1 MMLLHRPSTARFPA
15 TALATAVQRGRS
27 LATHVPTPRPVTATG
42 KAPRPGPVATTA
54 ARYTVPP
61 PPPSAKPSAPAPSIA
76 ATGMPG
82 TIPSDRG
89 LAASPATAAA
99 PLRSIRAP
107 SPPRHHHHHGHHH
120 RHHHATSAKAAN
132 AATAAAA
139 PSWQATPYSHDAA
152 AAALHAPPLATH
164 DIFPWTVDTHVTH
177 DADVPVTADDAFR
190 GTPLDPHDHFY
201 ASRVLEQYARQEPTR
216 VTLRQ
221 LVYFGRHMSEHK
233 LLKSANY
240 LRTEL
245 PVRLAHRLRDLQ
257 TSLPYIAV
265 ANPHLAA
272 IYADYWSAFNAFRAI
287 KPIESM
293 AENRAFCDL
302 LRNRLR
308 EHRTV
313 IPRLALGL
321 LECEHRGIVSAAQ
334 VDSFMGEMLRSR
346 IGRRVLAQQHLALSD
361 AFTRHH
367 RAHPNVATMPDPS
380 DDAIGIVRTDLS
392 AAQCVERAATAAA
405 AVVRAA
411 GDSHAPVPHVA
422 VVGATAATLP
432 YVADHLE
439 YVLLELLKNAM
450 AATLARVADENN
462 GATPT
467 AAQLAARPIT
477 VTICEGPADVLFRI
491 SDMGGGVPRHV
502 LPYLFSFAHRA
513 PAARQQLA
521 ATKYF
526 TGTVQ
531 EQVRR
536 ARPLEFSTRTPLP
549 VGRLGLGC
557 PLSKVYAEYWG
568 GSLDVY
574 AMDGYG
580 TDAYL
585 RVGRLGTATENVN
598 VQAAI
603 AVDAK

>member
-1 MMLLHRPSTARFPA
+1 MI
-15 TALATAVQRGRS
+15 G
-27 LATHVPTPRPVTATG
+27 
-42 KAPRPGPVATTA
+42 
-54 ARYTVPP
+54 
-61 PPPSAKPSAPAPSIA
+61 
-76 ATGMPG
+76 
-82 TIPSDRG
+82 
-89 LAASPATAAA
+89 
-99 PLRSIRAP
+99 
-107 SPPRHHHHHGHHH
+107 
-120 RHHHATSAKAAN
+120 
-132 AATAAAA
+132 
-139 PSWQATPYSHDAA
+139 
-152 AAALHAPPLATH
+152 
-164 DIFPWTVDTHVTH
+164 VDT
-177 DADVPVTADDAFR
+177 
-190 GTPLDPHDHFY
+190 
-201 ASRVLEQYARQEPTR
+201 YARQEPTR

-287 KPIESM
+287 KPIETM

-308 EHRTV
+308 
-313 IPRLALGL
+313 
-321 LECEHRGIVSAAQ
+321 
-334 VDSFMGEMLRSR
+334 
-346 IGRRVLAQQHLALSD
+346 
-361 AFTRHH
+361 
-367 RAHPNVATMPDPS
+367 
-380 DDAIGIVRTDLS
+380 
-392 AAQCVERAATAAA
+392 
-405 AVVRAA
+405 
-411 GDSHAPVPHVA
+411 
-422 VVGATAATLP
+422 
-432 YVADHLE
+432 
-439 YVLLELLKNAM
+439 
-450 AATLARVADENN
+450 
-462 GATPT
+462 
-467 AAQLAARPIT
+467 
-477 VTICEGPADVLFRI
+477 PADVLFRI
-491 SDMGGGVPRHV
+491 SDMGGGVPRNV

>member
-1 MMLLHRPSTARFPA
+1 
-15 TALATAVQRGRS
+15 
-27 LATHVPTPRPVTATG
+27 
-42 KAPRPGPVATTA
+42 
-54 ARYTVPP
+54 
-61 PPPSAKPSAPAPSIA
+61 
-76 ATGMPG
+76 
-82 TIPSDRG
+82 
-89 LAASPATAAA
+89 
-99 PLRSIRAP
+99 
-107 SPPRHHHHHGHHH
+107 
-120 RHHHATSAKAAN
+120 
-132 AATAAAA
+132 
-139 PSWQATPYSHDAA
+139 
-152 AAALHAPPLATH
+152 
-164 DIFPWTVDTHVTH
+164 
-177 DADVPVTADDAFR
+177 
-190 GTPLDPHDHFY
+190 
-201 ASRVLEQYARQEPTR
+201 
-216 VTLRQ
+216 
-221 LVYFGRHMSEHK
+221 MSEHK

-272 IYADYWSAFNAFRAI
+272 VYADYWSAFNAFRVI
-287 KPIESM
+287 KPIETM

-302 LRNRLR
+302 FAKPAP
-308 EHRTV
+308 RTSHCD
-313 IPRLALGL
+313 PTARAG
-321 LECEHRGIVSAAQ
+321 A
-334 VDSFMGEMLRSR
+334 SR
-346 IGRRVLAQQHLALSD
+346 HLSLSD

-367 RAHPNVATMPDPS
+367 RAHPNVATMPDPA

-392 AAQCVERAATAAA
+392 AKQCVERAATAAA
-405 AVVRAA
+405 AVN
-411 GDSHAPVPHVA
+411 G
-422 VVGATAATLP
+422 
-432 YVADHLE
+432 
-439 YVLLELLKNAM
+439 
-450 AATLARVADENN
+450 

-491 SDMGGGVPRHV
+491 SDMGGGVPRNV

-521 ATKYF
+521 ATKFF